1 MVVRGSSATGG
12 EAGAAPRE
20 GVLIGAL
27 AVGFF
32 ASGFAALLYQI
43 VWQRMLGMFAGSDSV
58 TAAIVVGAFLLG
70 LGIGSMLASAV
81 VDRLTP
87 RQAAAAFILCE
98 VAVAL
103 FALASRPFLYD
114 FVVEELG
121 PTLSGR
127 WEAFAIC
134 FAGLLAPTLMMGL
147 SLPLLAKAVVSRIET
162 AANRIGLLYGLNTV
176 GAGLGALVGGYLIVG
191 SLGFERAI
199 WVGAALNVLA
209 AALAAAVMGHVPRLP
224 APSRAVLRAAS
235 AEPLPAAAGGIGLA
249 GWTFLV
255 FVSGYFIVALEILW
269 VRVLGLMA
277 QTNAYSFSLILGVF
291 LLADG
296 LGVVA
301 GSRWVGRLSDVRR
314 AFFLVQGWGA
324 LYALVTLGALWL
336 CYDWPAFAEI
346 MAIDR
351 WRIEWPASGTTLAAV
366 LILVGP
372 PAFLLGLS
380 FPLVQKAVQQDLAV
394 IGFRV
399 GVVQLGNIVGNAVG
413 SLATGLLALHWLGSS
428 GTARQIG
435 ALALL
440 LLLGWLWLGRKGTE
454 GRDRQTMALA
464 AVLAL
469 AILVFPSSERFWH
482 KIHGIGT
489 TQAMLAA
496 EDRSGV
502 VVLRLEAGQGPMFI
516 QGHTQSHIPFHAI
529 HYLLGALGPSVHA
542 DPAKVLVVGV
552 GSGGTPY
559 AAATHPGTKELRAV
573 ELVAPVYDVLRDYAT
588 RHPQSAIAAL
598 VGDPRISLD
607 VGDGRREI
615 FASGR
620 RYDVIE
626 ADAILPQTSHS
637 GLLYSVEF
645 MRKVL
650 EALEPGGLYVQWAPT
665 ERVAEGFRHVFPHG
679 ILVRPVSILIG
690 SNAPIAFDPEA
701 VMARL
706 RQPHFRS
713 WAARAGIDVEGFAR
727 DITGRHVTW
736 GPQTPRSETEVNSD
750 LFPRDEYF
758 MNNEI
763 RGADR
768 VGQM

>member
-1 MVVRGSSATGG
+1 MNGS
-12 EAGAAPRE
+12 AGAAAPAHD
-20 GVLIGAL
+20 GALIAAL

-70 LGIGSMLASAV
+70 LGIGSMLASGV

-87 RQAAAAFILCE
+87 KQAALGFVLCE
-98 VAVAL
+98 LVVAG

-121 PTLSGR
+121 PALSGR

-147 SLPLLAKAVVSRIET
+147 SLPLLSKAVVSRIET
-162 AANRIGLLYGLNTV
+162 AAHRIGLLYGLNTV
-176 GAGLGALVGGYLIVG
+176 GAGMGALFGGYVIVG
-191 SLGFERAI
+191 TLGFERAI
-199 WVGAALNVLA
+199 WVGVALNVLA
-209 AALAAAVMGHVPRLP
+209 AVLAAAVMGRVPALA
-224 APSRAVLRAAS
+224 APSRAILKAAA

-301 GSRWVGRLSDVRR
+301 GARWVARLADVRR

-324 LYALVTLGALWL
+324 LYALVTLGGLWL
-336 CYDWPAFAEI
+336 CYDWPAFNAF

-351 WRIEWPASGTTLAAV
+351 WRIDWPASGATIAAV

-380 FPLVQKAVQQDLAV
+380 FPLVQKAVQQDLTV

-440 LLLGWLWLGRKGTE
+440 LLLGWLWLGRRSAA
-454 GRDRQTMALA
+454 GRDRQTIALA

-482 KIHGIGT
+482 KIHGIGER
-489 TQAMLAA
+489 QAMLAA

-502 VVLRLEAGQGPMFI
+502 VVLRLEGAHGPMFI

-573 ELVAPVYDVLRDYAT
+573 ELVAPVYDVLRDYAG
-588 RHPQSAIAAL
+588 RHPDSAVATL
-598 VGDPRISLD
+598 VRDPRIRLD
-607 VGDGRREI
+607 IGDGRREI

-645 MRKVL
+645 MQKVL
-650 EALEPGGLYVQWAPT
+650 AALEPGGLYVQWAPT
-665 ERVAEGFRHVFPHG
+665 ERVAEGFMRTFPHG
-679 ILVRPVSILIG
+679 VLVRPASILIG
-690 SNAPIAFDPEA
+690 SNAPVAFDPA
-701 VMARL
+701 KVMARL
-706 RQPHFRS
+706 REPHFKA
-713 WAARAGIDVEGFAR
+713 WASRAGIDIEGLAR

-736 GPQTPRSETEVNSD
+736 GPQTRRGPAEVNSD

-758 MNNEI
+758 MNNAI